1 MIIWDNCKTGDS
13 LMNNENKKPFF
24 IVVDGLDGS
33 GKTTIC
39 NYIAQ
44 KTKANYM
51 RSFGQGAIG
60 KTIREHFLKKTNN
73 YNIDVSFNWVLS
85 ANLEA
90 IYDYVIPALSTGQSV
105 VLDRYLSSTFAYQI
119 ARIRKEP
126 FDIEKCDDPKLL
138 YFQNLLSRVLEDA
151 PVSLYLYCD
160 VNIDTSL
167 KRISSRTDESNHYD
181 LESKAQKLQTLMY
194 YETFFKETK
203 IENKYKLDCNEPL
216 ETVFKKVDEVL
227 SLYNY
232 I

>member
-1 MIIWDNCKTGDS
+1 MDS
-13 LMNNENKKPFF
+13 ENKKPFF

-39 NYIAQ
+39 NYIAE
-44 KTKANYM
+44 KTKAEYM

-60 KTIREHFLKKTNN
+60 KTIREHFLKKTND

-90 IYDYVIPALSTGQSV
+90 IYDCVIPALSAGQSV

-119 ARIRKEP
+119 ARISREP
-126 FDIEKCDDPKLL
+126 FDTVKCYDPKIV
-138 YFQNLLSRVLEDA
+138 YFENLLSKVLEDA

-160 VNIDTSL
+160 VNIDNSL
-167 KRISSRTDESNHYD
+167 KRISSRTEESNHYD

-203 IENKYKLDCNEPL
+203 IENKYRLDCNETL
-216 ETVFKKVDEVL
+216 DNVFKVVDEVL
-227 SLYNY
+227 SHYNY